1 MSEEKLYAVKNDE
14 GKYWDF
20 KDQDD
25 FWELSY
31 ASCPTT
37 DNELDAKDV
46 IHDYGGHVVTFV
58 EEPKKVMLSKEQA
71 KIVEDAHLYVWP
83 AKYITENAGSGYEL
97 ERLLVEAYVNGYT
110 VENEK
115 KYNVKVPHTDDSYFY
130 KIDHEICNAADSFHI
145 DLDRPEAKFT
155 KLEINH
161 YHLQDCKKEEVTDD
175 GTK

>member
-1 MSEEKLYAVKNDE
+1 MSEEKLYAVMNDE
-14 GKYWDF
+14 GKYLTIERTAPWWDSQVGTAARSTAVALAWAG
-20 KDQDD
+20 K
-25 FWELSY
+25 
-31 ASCPTT
+31 
-37 DNELDAKDV
+37 
-46 IHDYGGHVVTFV
+46 HGGHVVTFV

-161 YHLQDCKKEEVTDD
+161 YHLQDCEKEEVNDD

>member
-1 MSEEKLYAVKNDE
+1 MSKEKMYAVKNDE

-20 KDQDD
+20 LYSDG
-25 FWELSY
+25 FWPLDTSQ
-31 ASCPTT
+31 CPTMT
-37 DNELDAKDV
+37 SKEWAERVAN
-46 IHDYGGHVVTFV
+46 YSGHVVTFIQ
-58 EEPKKVMLSKEQA
+58 EPKKVVLSKEQA
-71 KIVEDAHLYVWP
+71 EIVDAAHNSKRP
-83 AKYITENAGSGYEL
+83 ASYIILKSNDEEL
-97 ERLLVEAYVNGYT
+97 LMNAYVNGYT
-110 VENEK
+110 VEKDK

-175 GTK
+175 DE